1 MNEEI
6 SKKYDGDK
14 ERVDRINYY
23 KKILQE
29 KKNDGSYDPQKT
41 KEDIIKIFKEEKMA
55 VTNILQNTLKKQ
67 VAELNLQI
75 VLQFK
80 IGII

>member
-29 KKNDGSYDPQKT
+29 KKNEGSYDPQKT

-75 VLQFK
+75 VLQFNL
-80 IGII
+80 GII

>member
-14 ERVDRINYY
+14 ERIDRINYY

-29 KKNDGSYDPQKT
+29 KKNEGSYDPQKT

-75 VLQFK
+75 VFHFN